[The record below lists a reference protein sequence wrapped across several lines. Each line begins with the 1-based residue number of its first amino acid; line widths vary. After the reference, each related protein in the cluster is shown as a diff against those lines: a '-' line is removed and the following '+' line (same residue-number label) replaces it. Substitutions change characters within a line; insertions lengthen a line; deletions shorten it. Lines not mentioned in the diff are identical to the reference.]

1 MKRHGMT
8 KPLKTNGGP
17 YGSRTRLFRLKS
29 RLQPNWFKGHSDSSC
44 DVRGLVYQ
52 WLKPSVGMIDAIRAW
67 LARRRIERLRD
78 EAMKAVDVEDSKRAS
93 ELFAEADRIERG
105 FERRA

>member
-1 MKRHGMT
+1 MNKLM
-8 KPLKTNGGP
+8 
-17 YGSRTRLFRLKS
+17 
-29 RLQPNWFKGHSDSSC
+29 
-44 DVRGLVYQ
+44 
-52 WLKPSVGMIDAIRAW
+52 DAIRAW
-67 LARRRIERLRD
+67 IARRRIERLRY